1 MQAKTK
7 VSPFEKRIHEIDL
20 IRGFLI
26 ILVLLDHI
34 FWCLQDYGL
43 FWFGETHWLYQ
54 VFNWYWCCIPR
65 QIVQPFAVLA
75 FCFISGL
82 STSFS
87 RNNWRKALIM
97 LVFWAIIALGSNL
110 IKYIAG
116 LNGVTLDVRVEFN
129 IIGCLTFCT
138 LIYCFYQKR
147 SWKGMLAA
155 FLIAWLCSSYFV
167 PFLRNG
173 LYNVFGGTAEKAYRN
188 GYSFYLPNVYLIPLW
203 ESVGQADY
211 VPLFPAMLFFMG
223 GVLVS
228 VFFYREKKKSY
239 FPRRNWER
247 PICFVGRHTLIIYL
261 SHFLIIR
268 GIFMLI
274 TAISMHQFH

>member
-1 MQAKTK
+1 
-7 VSPFEKRIHEIDL
+7 
-20 IRGFLI
+20 
-26 ILVLLDHI
+26 
-34 FWCLQDYGL
+34 
-43 FWFGETHWLYQ
+43 
-54 VFNWYWCCIPR
+54 
-65 QIVQPFAVLA
+65 
-75 FCFISGL
+75 
-82 STSFS
+82 
-87 RNNWRKALIM
+87 M
-97 LVFWAIIALGSNL
+97 LVFWAIIAGGSNL
-110 IKYIAG
+110 IKFIAG
-116 LNGVTLDVRVEFN
+116 LNGAELNIRVDFN

-155 FLIAWLCSSYFV
+155 FLIAWLCSSYLV

-173 LYNVFGGTAEKAYRN
+173 LYNVVGGTAEKATRN

-228 VFFYREKKKSY
+228 VFFYREKKQSY

-261 SHFLIIR
+261 SHFLLIR
-268 GIFMLI
+268 VIFMLI
-274 TAISMHQFH
+274 TLIAMHIIHY